1 MAEQNTS
8 KNPKAYFEVSAVSK
22 ITGLSPNTLRTW
34 ERREF
39 IRSESRSESGRR
51 RYSQEQVEMLALM
64 KKLTDLG
71 DSISALS
78 KLNLQ
83 DLRSRLLEYQ
93 ARNTEAASTG
103 DKEILI
109 STVGDNIE
117 LWLSSLPSRFRAVRS
132 DSENVDMVAI
142 DLSVP
147 DIECRRRV
155 TLARHQNPGVPIV
168 LIYDYAPKNLIK
180 GFSNEGFF
188 LIRVPCS
195 PELFEHY
202 ICAALARASHQSA
215 PQHGEAQSRDGFADR
230 VFTDRQLTTI
240 ASSNPNIKCECPHHI
255 SALVASLVSFE
266 NYCNRCEDESPLDA
280 EIHAH
285 LGKEIA
291 SARSI
296 VEQALLYLCERD
308 NFKIPSP

>member
-8 KNPKAYFEVSAVSK
+8 DNPKAYFEVSAVSK

-78 KLNLQ
+78 KLHLQ
-83 DLRSRLLEYQ
+83 DLRSRLLEYH
-93 ARNTEAASTG
+93 ARDTEVSSTA
-103 DKEILI
+103 DSEILI
-109 STVGDNIE
+109 STVGDNIG
-117 LWLSSLPSRFRAVRS
+117 LWLSSLPNRFRIV
-132 DSENVDMVAI
+132 DSGSEKADMVAI
-142 DLSVP
+142 DLSVT

-155 TLARHQNPGVPIV
+155 TLARHENPGVPIV

-180 GFSNEGFF
+180 GFSNEGYF

-202 ICAALARASHQSA
+202 VCAALARASHQSA
-215 PQHGEAQSRDGFADR
+215 PEPGEAQSRHGFADR

-240 ASSNPNIKCECPHHI
+240 AASNPNIKCECPHHI

-266 NYCNRCEDESPLDA
+266 NYCNRCEIESPEDA
-280 EIHAH
+280 STHAH

-291 SARSI
+291 SARST
-296 VEQALLYLCERD
+296 VEKALLYLCEREGLA
-308 NFKIPSP
+308 IPNP

>member
-1 MAEQNTS
+1 M
-8 KNPKAYFEVSAVSK
+8 
-22 ITGLSPNTLRTW
+22 
-34 ERREF
+34 
-39 IRSESRSESGRR
+39 
-51 RYSQEQVEMLALM
+51 
-64 KKLTDLG
+64 
-71 DSISALS
+71 
-78 KLNLQ
+78 
-83 DLRSRLLEYQ
+83 
-93 ARNTEAASTG
+93 
-103 DKEILI
+103 
-109 STVGDNIE
+109 GDNIE

-132 DSENVDMVAI
+132 NSENVDMVAI
-142 DLSVP
+142 DLSVS

-296 VEQALLYLCERD
+296 VERALLYLCERD